1 MSDTI
6 KTTTSS
12 KDTLCGFPADQLQ
25 YTSTG
30 IPGIKIDENAME
42 NVKEIRTNQPTKT
55 SNNGPTVLI
64 DEYYG

>member
-6 KTTTSS
+6 KMTKSS
-12 KDTLCGFPADQLQ
+12 KDTLSGLPAHQLQ

-30 IPGIKIDENAME
+30 NPGIKIDENAME
-42 NVKEIRTNQPTKT
+42 NVKEIRTNQPKT